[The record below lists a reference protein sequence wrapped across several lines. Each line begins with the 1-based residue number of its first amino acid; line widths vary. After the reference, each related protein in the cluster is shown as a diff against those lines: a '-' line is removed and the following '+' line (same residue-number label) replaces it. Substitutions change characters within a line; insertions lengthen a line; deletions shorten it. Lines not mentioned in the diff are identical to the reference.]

1 MAENVYECMFIF
13 NANAY
18 TRNPTGAANSVEEL
32 VKSAGGE
39 MLASRL
45 WNEQKLAYPI
55 KGHRKGAYWLTYFR
69 VESNKMAKFNR
80 ACQLNDMVLRHLAI
94 KLDPRLVEP
103 MVAIA
108 KGEVPAAVQAAMDEK
123 AEATKEAVV
132 AEPAAAATVTK

>member
-18 TRNPTGAANSVEEL
+18 ARNPTAAANSVDEV
-32 VKSAGGE
+32 VKSNGGQ

-69 VESNKMAKFNR
+69 IDSSKMVKFNR
-80 ACQLNDMVLRHLAI
+80 ACQLNDTILRHLAV
-94 KLDPRLVEP
+94 KLDPRLVDP
-103 MVAIA
+103 MVAVA
-108 KGEVPAAVQAAMDEK
+108 KGEEPVVEAPAAPKQSDDK
-123 AEATKEAVV
+123 KEAVA
-132 AEPAAAATVTK
+132 AE

>member
-18 TRNPTGAANSVEEL
+18 ARNPTGLASSVDEL
-32 VKSAGGE
+32 VTSNGGE

-69 VESNKMAKFNR
+69 IDSSKMVKFNR
-80 ACQLNDMVLRHLAI
+80 ACQLNDTILRNLAI

-103 MVAIA
+103 MVAVA
-108 KGEVPAAVQAAMDEK
+108 KGEDPAAVKSPVEVEVTEGK
-123 AEATKEAVV
+123 SETVV
-132 AEPAAAATVTK
+132 AE

>member
-1 MAENVYECMFIF
+1 MFIF

-18 TRNPTGAANSVEEL
+18 SRNPAGVANSVDEL
-32 VKSAGGE
+32 VKSNGGD

-69 VESNKMAKFNR
+69 IDSSKMVKFNR
-80 ACQLNDMVLRHLAI
+80 ACQLNDTVLRHLAI

-103 MVAIA
+103 MVAVA
-108 KGEVPAAVQAAMDEK
+108 TGVATPEEVAEVPAKEGAAV
-123 AEATKEAVV
+123 ATK
-132 AEPAAAATVTK
+132 

>member
-18 TRNPTGAANSVEEL
+18 ARNPTGAANAVEEV
-32 VKSAGGE
+32 VKSNGGE

-69 VESNKMAKFNR
+69 LETSKMVKFNR
-80 ACQLNDMVLRHLAI
+80 ACQLNDMILRHLAI
-94 KLDPRLVEP
+94 KLDPRLVDP

-108 KGEVPAAVQAAMDEK
+108 KGEVPAAA
-123 AEATKEAVV
+123 
-132 AEPAAAATVTK
+132 AEPAEAKKEKAPAAETVAAE